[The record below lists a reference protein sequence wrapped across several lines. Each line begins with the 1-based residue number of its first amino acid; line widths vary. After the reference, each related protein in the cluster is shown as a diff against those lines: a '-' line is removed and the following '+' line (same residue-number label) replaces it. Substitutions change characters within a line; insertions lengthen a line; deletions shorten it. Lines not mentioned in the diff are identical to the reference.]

1 MAWKETNA
9 IRRIYNVF
17 KRSKDKIYTED
28 IEALKLINEK
38 IENETKISV
47 NDNLLYAKLLCA
59 YLRLY
64 VLEYGNIKTAIR
76 KANDEMQMPISGQIE
91 LLKIALNQKE
101 IHSYLSGLG
110 IKLNNINDQPEIISD
125 NQKNIIEKLK
135 SQWSFENVEKSFYNT
150 ANDLLKDV
158 NNYK

>member
-38 IENETKISV
+38 IENDAKISV
-47 NDNLLYAKLLCA
+47 NDNLLYAKLLCV